1 MKAQIFSVG
10 TEILLGNIT
19 DTNSKFIGQKLTE
32 YGIDVYKMVTIG
44 DNFDRLYQEMKNAYG
59 KVDYI
64 FVTGGLGPTEDDI
77 SKEVAIKVI
86 GKEDQ
91 VEIDK
96 KSKERIESYFSNNK
110 KAVKV
115 NLKQAKF
122 PKGAIILDND
132 KGTAPGCIMGDK
144 TKIILLPGP
153 PREMEY
159 MFENKL
165 SSYLKKDA
173 IIKSKNL
180 RIGLLGE
187 WDMANR
193 IDLSSTNPTISPYFD
208 NEGGFLRIT
217 AKAKSEK
224 EADFLLN
231 EKEKEV
237 KNVFGN
243 FGIVLLAAI
252 FTLACLTTCIG
263 LITSGGEYFE
273 SLFNQ
278 KLSYRKWVLVWT
290 LFSFLMANF
299 GLNKLLEF
307 SVPLLT
313 IIYPVALVLIL
324 MGISHDFI
332 NYSKESYLFT
342 ASLSVLIPLVEVLN
356 NSFGI
361 KLWFVTNLVESLPLY
376 KEGLSWLLPSL
387 FVLVITTVVFKFL
400 YTFKENEKIKER
412 Y

>member
-44 DNFDRLYQEMKNAYG
+44 DNFDRLYQAMKNAYG

-243 FGIVLLAAI
+243 LFISDDGLRKEETLINLLKERNEKVSTCESITGGLIASSIIDISGASEVI
-252 FTLACLTTCIG
+252 EESYITYSDRIKEKILNVSRETLEKYSAVSVECANEMVEGLYKITNSSLCIG
-263 LITSGGEYFE
+263 STGYAHKGEVILAIKYK
-273 SLFNQ
+273 NQ
-278 KLSYRKWVLVWT
+278 KVIKKFQFSADRNKAR
-290 LFSFLMANF
+290 LFAKNRALDLA
-299 GLNKLLEF
+299 
-307 SVPLLT
+307 
-313 IIYPVALVLIL
+313 IIIMRGKYEDNID
-324 MGISHDFI
+324 I
-332 NYSKESYLFT
+332 
-342 ASLSVLIPLVEVLN
+342 
-356 NSFGI
+356 
-361 KLWFVTNLVESLPLY
+361 
-376 KEGLSWLLPSL
+376 
-387 FVLVITTVVFKFL
+387 
-400 YTFKENEKIKER
+400 
-412 Y
+412 

>member
-44 DNFDRLYQEMKNAYG
+44 DNFDRLFQAMKNAYG

-96 KSKERIESYFSNNK
+96 KSKERIEIYFSNNK

-217 AKAKSEK
+217 AKAKSKK
-224 EADFLLN
+224 EANFLLN

-237 KNVFGN
+237 KNIFGN
-243 FGIVLLAAI
+243 LFISDDGLRKEETLINLLKERNEKVSTCESITGGLIASSIIDISGASEVI
-252 FTLACLTTCIG
+252 EESYITYSDRIKEKILNVSRETLEKYSAVSVECANEMIEGLYKITKSSLCIG
-263 LITSGGEYFE
+263 STGYAHKGEVIIAIKYK
-273 SLFNQ
+273 NQ
-278 KLSYRKWVLVWT
+278 KVIKKFQFSADRNKAR
-290 LFSFLMANF
+290 LFAKNRALDLA
-299 GLNKLLEF
+299 
-307 SVPLLT
+307 
-313 IIYPVALVLIL
+313 IIIMRGKYEDNID
-324 MGISHDFI
+324 I
-332 NYSKESYLFT
+332 
-342 ASLSVLIPLVEVLN
+342 
-356 NSFGI
+356 
-361 KLWFVTNLVESLPLY
+361 
-376 KEGLSWLLPSL
+376 
-387 FVLVITTVVFKFL
+387 
-400 YTFKENEKIKER
+400 
-412 Y
+412 

>member
-44 DNFDRLYQEMKNAYG
+44 DNFDRLYQAMKNAYG

-122 PKGAIILDND
+122 PTGAIILDND

-243 FGIVLLAAI
+243 LFISDDGLRKEETLINLLKERNEKVSTCESITGGLIASSIIDISGASEVI
-252 FTLACLTTCIG
+252 EESYITYSDRIKEKILNVSRETLEKYSAVSVECAKEMVEGLYKITNSSLCIG
-263 LITSGGEYFE
+263 STGYAHKGEVILAIKYK
-273 SLFNQ
+273 NQ
-278 KLSYRKWVLVWT
+278 KVIKKFQFSADRNKAR
-290 LFSFLMANF
+290 LFAKNRALDLA
-299 GLNKLLEF
+299 
-307 SVPLLT
+307 
-313 IIYPVALVLIL
+313 IIIMRGKYEDNID
-324 MGISHDFI
+324 I
-332 NYSKESYLFT
+332 
-342 ASLSVLIPLVEVLN
+342 
-356 NSFGI
+356 
-361 KLWFVTNLVESLPLY
+361 
-376 KEGLSWLLPSL
+376 
-387 FVLVITTVVFKFL
+387 
-400 YTFKENEKIKER
+400 
-412 Y
+412 

>member
-44 DNFDRLYQEMKNAYG
+44 DNFDRLFQAMKNAYG

-237 KNVFGN
+237 KNIFGN
-243 FGIVLLAAI
+243 LFISDDGLRKEETLINLLKERNEKVS
-252 FTLACLTTCIG
+252 TCESITGG
-263 LITSGGEYFE
+263 LIASSIIDISG
-273 SLFNQ
+273 
-278 KLSYRKWVLVWT
+278 
-290 LFSFLMANF
+290 A
-299 GLNKLLEF
+299 
-307 SVPLLT
+307 
-313 IIYPVALVLIL
+313 
-324 MGISHDFI
+324 SHVI
-332 NYSKESYLFT
+332 EESY
-342 ASLSVLIPLVEVLN
+342 
-356 NSFGI
+356 
-361 KLWFVTNLVESLPLY
+361 
-376 KEGLSWLLPSL
+376 
-387 FVLVITTVVFKFL
+387 IT
-400 YTFKENEKIKER
+400 YSDKIKEKILNVSR
-412 Y
+412 ETLEKYSAVSVECANEMVEGLYKITNSSLCIGSTGYAHKGEVILAIKYKNQKVIKKFQFSADRNKARLFAKNRALDLAIIIMRGKYEDNIDI

>member
-32 YGIDVYKMVTIG
+32 YGIDVYKMITIG
-44 DNFDRLYQEMKNAYG
+44 DNFDRLFQEMKNAYG

-243 FGIVLLAAI
+243 LFISDDGLRKEETLINLLKERNEKVS
-252 FTLACLTTCIG
+252 TCESITGG
-263 LITSGGEYFE
+263 LIASSIIDISGASEVIE
-273 SLFNQ
+273 
-278 KLSYRKWVLVWT
+278 
-290 LFSFLMANF
+290 
-299 GLNKLLEF
+299 
-307 SVPLLT
+307 
-313 IIYPVALVLIL
+313 
-324 MGISHDFI
+324 
-332 NYSKESYLFT
+332 ESY
-342 ASLSVLIPLVEVLN
+342 
-356 NSFGI
+356 
-361 KLWFVTNLVESLPLY
+361 
-376 KEGLSWLLPSL
+376 
-387 FVLVITTVVFKFL
+387 IT
-400 YTFKENEKIKER
+400 YSDKIKEKILNVSR
-412 Y
+412 ETLDKYSAVSVECANEMIEGLYKITNSSLCIGSTGYAHKGEVILAIKYKNQKVIKKFQFSADRNKARLFAKNRALDLAIIIMRGKYEDNIDI

>member
-132 KGTAPGCIMGDK
+132 KGTAPGCIMGYK

-237 KNVFGN
+237 KNVFGSLFISN
-243 FGIVLLAAI
+243 DGLRKEETLINLLKERNEKVSTCESITGGLIASSIIDISGASEVI
-252 FTLACLTTCIG
+252 EESYITYSDRIKEKILNVSRETLEKYSAVSVECANEMVEGLYKITNSSLCIG
-263 LITSGGEYFE
+263 STGYAHKGEVILAIKYK
-273 SLFNQ
+273 NQ
-278 KLSYRKWVLVWT
+278 KVIKKFQFSADRNKAR
-290 LFSFLMANF
+290 LFAKNRALDLA
-299 GLNKLLEF
+299 
-307 SVPLLT
+307 
-313 IIYPVALVLIL
+313 IIIMRGKYEDNID
-324 MGISHDFI
+324 I
-332 NYSKESYLFT
+332 
-342 ASLSVLIPLVEVLN
+342 
-356 NSFGI
+356 
-361 KLWFVTNLVESLPLY
+361 
-376 KEGLSWLLPSL
+376 
-387 FVLVITTVVFKFL
+387 
-400 YTFKENEKIKER
+400 
-412 Y
+412 

>member
-44 DNFDRLYQEMKNAYG
+44 DNFDRLFQAMKNAYG

-91 VEIDK
+91 VKIDK

-115 NLKQAKF
+115 NLKQTKF
-122 PKGAIILDND
+122 PKGAIILDNE

-237 KNVFGN
+237 KNVFGSLFISDDGLRKEETLIN
-243 FGIVLLAAI
+243 LLKERNEKVS
-252 FTLACLTTCIG
+252 TCESITGG
-263 LITSGGEYFE
+263 LIASSIIDISGASEVIE
-273 SLFNQ
+273 
-278 KLSYRKWVLVWT
+278 
-290 LFSFLMANF
+290 
-299 GLNKLLEF
+299 
-307 SVPLLT
+307 
-313 IIYPVALVLIL
+313 
-324 MGISHDFI
+324 
-332 NYSKESYLFT
+332 ESY
-342 ASLSVLIPLVEVLN
+342 
-356 NSFGI
+356 
-361 KLWFVTNLVESLPLY
+361 
-376 KEGLSWLLPSL
+376 
-387 FVLVITTVVFKFL
+387 IT
-400 YTFKENEKIKER
+400 YSDKIKEKILNVSR
-412 Y
+412 ETLEKYSAVSVECANEMIEGLYKITNSSLCIGSTGYAHKGEVILAIKYKNKKVIKKFRFSADRNKARLFAKNRALDLAIIIMRGKYEDNIDI

>member
-44 DNFDRLYQEMKNAYG
+44 DNFDRLYKEMKNAYG

-96 KSKERIESYFSNNK
+96 KSKERIERYFSDNK

-115 NLKQAKF
+115 NLKQARF

-132 KGTAPGCIMGDK
+132 KGTAPGCIMGDR

-243 FGIVLLAAI
+243 LFISDDGLRKEETLINLLKERNEKVS
-252 FTLACLTTCIG
+252 TCESITGG
-263 LITSGGEYFE
+263 LIASSIIDISGASDVIE
-273 SLFNQ
+273 
-278 KLSYRKWVLVWT
+278 
-290 LFSFLMANF
+290 
-299 GLNKLLEF
+299 
-307 SVPLLT
+307 
-313 IIYPVALVLIL
+313 
-324 MGISHDFI
+324 
-332 NYSKESYLFT
+332 ESY
-342 ASLSVLIPLVEVLN
+342 
-356 NSFGI
+356 
-361 KLWFVTNLVESLPLY
+361 
-376 KEGLSWLLPSL
+376 
-387 FVLVITTVVFKFL
+387 IT
-400 YTFKENEKIKER
+400 YSDKIKEKILNVSR
-412 Y
+412 ETLEKYSAVSVECANEMIEGLYKITNSSLCIGTTGYAHKGEVILAIKYKNKKVIKKFQFSADRNKARLFAKNRALDLAIIIMRGKYEDNIDI

>member
-44 DNFDRLYQEMKNAYG
+44 DNFDRLFQAMKNAYG

-86 GKEDQ
+86 GKEGQ

-115 NLKQAKF
+115 NLKQVKF
-122 PKGAIILDND
+122 PNGAIILDND

-243 FGIVLLAAI
+243 LFISDDGLRKEETLINLLKERNEKVS
-252 FTLACLTTCIG
+252 TCESITGG
-263 LITSGGEYFE
+263 LIASSIIDISGASEVIE
-273 SLFNQ
+273 
-278 KLSYRKWVLVWT
+278 
-290 LFSFLMANF
+290 
-299 GLNKLLEF
+299 
-307 SVPLLT
+307 
-313 IIYPVALVLIL
+313 
-324 MGISHDFI
+324 
-332 NYSKESYLFT
+332 ESY
-342 ASLSVLIPLVEVLN
+342 
-356 NSFGI
+356 
-361 KLWFVTNLVESLPLY
+361 
-376 KEGLSWLLPSL
+376 
-387 FVLVITTVVFKFL
+387 IT
-400 YTFKENEKIKER
+400 YSDKIKEKILNVSR
-412 Y
+412 ETLDKYSAVSVECANEMIEGLYKITNSSLCIGSTGYAHKGEVILAIKYKNQKVIKKFQFSADRNKARLFAKNRALDLAIIIMRGKYEDNIDI

>member
-44 DNFDRLYQEMKNAYG
+44 DNFDRLYQAMKNAYG

-243 FGIVLLAAI
+243 LFISDDGLRKEETLINLLKKRNEKVS
-252 FTLACLTTCIG
+252 TCESITGG
-263 LITSGGEYFE
+263 LIASSIIDISGASEVIE
-273 SLFNQ
+273 
-278 KLSYRKWVLVWT
+278 
-290 LFSFLMANF
+290 
-299 GLNKLLEF
+299 
-307 SVPLLT
+307 
-313 IIYPVALVLIL
+313 
-324 MGISHDFI
+324 
-332 NYSKESYLFT
+332 ESY
-342 ASLSVLIPLVEVLN
+342 
-356 NSFGI
+356 
-361 KLWFVTNLVESLPLY
+361 
-376 KEGLSWLLPSL
+376 
-387 FVLVITTVVFKFL
+387 IT
-400 YTFKENEKIKER
+400 YSDKIKEKILNVSR
-412 Y
+412 ETLEKYSAVSVECANEMVEGLYKITNSSLCIGSTGYAHKGEVILAIKYKNQKVIKKFQFSADRNKARLFAKNRALDLAIIIMRGKYEDNIDI

>member
-44 DNFDRLYQEMKNAYG
+44 DNFDRLYQAMKNAYG

-237 KNVFGN
+237 KNIFGN
-243 FGIVLLAAI
+243 LFISDDGLRKEETLINLLKERNEKVS
-252 FTLACLTTCIG
+252 TCESITGG
-263 LITSGGEYFE
+263 LIASSIIDISGASNVIE
-273 SLFNQ
+273 
-278 KLSYRKWVLVWT
+278 
-290 LFSFLMANF
+290 
-299 GLNKLLEF
+299 
-307 SVPLLT
+307 
-313 IIYPVALVLIL
+313 
-324 MGISHDFI
+324 
-332 NYSKESYLFT
+332 ESY
-342 ASLSVLIPLVEVLN
+342 
-356 NSFGI
+356 
-361 KLWFVTNLVESLPLY
+361 
-376 KEGLSWLLPSL
+376 
-387 FVLVITTVVFKFL
+387 IT
-400 YTFKENEKIKER
+400 YSDKIKEKILNVSR
-412 Y
+412 ETLEKYSAVSVECANEMIEGLYKITNSSLCIGSTGYAHKGEVILAIKYKNQKVIKKFQFSADRNKARLFAKNRALDLAIIIMRGKYEDNIDI

>member
-44 DNFDRLYQEMKNAYG
+44 DNFDRLFKEMKNAYE

-132 KGTAPGCIMGDK
+132 KGTAPGCIMGDN

-237 KNVFGN
+237 KNIFGN
-243 FGIVLLAAI
+243 LFISDDGLRKEETLINLLKERNEKVS
-252 FTLACLTTCIG
+252 TCESITGG
-263 LITSGGEYFE
+263 LIASSLIDISGASEVIE
-273 SLFNQ
+273 
-278 KLSYRKWVLVWT
+278 
-290 LFSFLMANF
+290 
-299 GLNKLLEF
+299 
-307 SVPLLT
+307 
-313 IIYPVALVLIL
+313 
-324 MGISHDFI
+324 
-332 NYSKESYLFT
+332 ESY
-342 ASLSVLIPLVEVLN
+342 
-356 NSFGI
+356 
-361 KLWFVTNLVESLPLY
+361 
-376 KEGLSWLLPSL
+376 
-387 FVLVITTVVFKFL
+387 IT
-400 YTFKENEKIKER
+400 YSDKIKEKILNVSR
-412 Y
+412 ETLEKYSAVSVECANEMIEGLYKITNSSLCIGSTGYAHKGEVILAIKYKNQKVIKKFRFSADRNKARLFAKNRALDLAIIIMRGKYEDNIDI

>member
-32 YGIDVYKMVTIG
+32 YGIDVYKMTTIG
-44 DNFDRLYQEMKNAYG
+44 DNFDRLYQAMKNAYG

-96 KSKERIESYFSNNK
+96 KSKERIKSYFSNNK

-243 FGIVLLAAI
+243 LFISDDGLRKEETLINLLKERNEKVS
-252 FTLACLTTCIG
+252 TCESITGG
-263 LITSGGEYFE
+263 LIASSIIDISGASEVIE
-273 SLFNQ
+273 
-278 KLSYRKWVLVWT
+278 
-290 LFSFLMANF
+290 
-299 GLNKLLEF
+299 
-307 SVPLLT
+307 
-313 IIYPVALVLIL
+313 
-324 MGISHDFI
+324 
-332 NYSKESYLFT
+332 ESY
-342 ASLSVLIPLVEVLN
+342 
-356 NSFGI
+356 
-361 KLWFVTNLVESLPLY
+361 
-376 KEGLSWLLPSL
+376 
-387 FVLVITTVVFKFL
+387 IT
-400 YTFKENEKIKER
+400 YSDKIKEKILNVSR
-412 Y
+412 ETLEKYSAVSVECANEMIEGLYKITNSSLCIGSTGYAHKGEVILAIKYKNQKVIKKFQFSADRNKARLFAKNRALDLAIIIMRGKYEDNIDI

>member
-32 YGIDVYKMVTIG
+32 YGIDVYKMTTIG
-44 DNFDRLYQEMKNAYG
+44 DNFDRLYQAMKNAYG

-86 GKEDQ
+86 GKECQ

-237 KNVFGN
+237 KNIFGN
-243 FGIVLLAAI
+243 LFISDDGLRKEETLINLLKERNEKVS
-252 FTLACLTTCIG
+252 TCESITGG
-263 LITSGGEYFE
+263 LIASSLIDISGASDVIE
-273 SLFNQ
+273 
-278 KLSYRKWVLVWT
+278 
-290 LFSFLMANF
+290 
-299 GLNKLLEF
+299 
-307 SVPLLT
+307 
-313 IIYPVALVLIL
+313 
-324 MGISHDFI
+324 
-332 NYSKESYLFT
+332 ESY
-342 ASLSVLIPLVEVLN
+342 
-356 NSFGI
+356 
-361 KLWFVTNLVESLPLY
+361 
-376 KEGLSWLLPSL
+376 
-387 FVLVITTVVFKFL
+387 IT
-400 YTFKENEKIKER
+400 YSDKIKEKILNVSR
-412 Y
+412 ETLEKYSAVSVECANEMVEGLYEITKSSLCIGSTGYAHKGEVIIAIKYKNQKVIKKFQFSADRNKARLFAKNRALDLAIIIMRGKYEDNIDI

>member
-44 DNFDRLYQEMKNAYG
+44 DNFDRLYKEMKNAYG

-96 KSKERIESYFSNNK
+96 KSKERIERYFSDNK

-115 NLKQAKF
+115 NLKQARF

-243 FGIVLLAAI
+243 LFISDDGLRKEETLINLLKERNEKVS
-252 FTLACLTTCIG
+252 TCESITGG
-263 LITSGGEYFE
+263 LIASSIIDISGASDVIE
-273 SLFNQ
+273 
-278 KLSYRKWVLVWT
+278 
-290 LFSFLMANF
+290 
-299 GLNKLLEF
+299 
-307 SVPLLT
+307 
-313 IIYPVALVLIL
+313 
-324 MGISHDFI
+324 
-332 NYSKESYLFT
+332 ESY
-342 ASLSVLIPLVEVLN
+342 
-356 NSFGI
+356 
-361 KLWFVTNLVESLPLY
+361 
-376 KEGLSWLLPSL
+376 
-387 FVLVITTVVFKFL
+387 IT
-400 YTFKENEKIKER
+400 YSDKIKEKILNVSR
-412 Y
+412 ETLEKYSAVSVECANEMVEGLYEITKSPLCIGSTGYAHKGEVILAIKYKNQKVIKKFQFSADRNKARLFTKNRALDLAIIIMRGKYEDNIDI

>member
-44 DNFDRLYQEMKNAYG
+44 DNFDRLYQAMKNAYG

-86 GKEDQ
+86 GKEDR

-243 FGIVLLAAI
+243 LFISDDGLRKEETLINLLKERNEKVSTCESITGGLIASSIIDISGASEVI
-252 FTLACLTTCIG
+252 EESYITYSDRIKEKILNVSRETLEKYSAVSVECANEMIEGLYKITKSSLCIG
-263 LITSGGEYFE
+263 STGYAHKGEVIIAIKYK
-273 SLFNQ
+273 NQ
-278 KLSYRKWVLVWT
+278 KVIKKFQFSADRNKAR
-290 LFSFLMANF
+290 LFAKNRSLDLA
-299 GLNKLLEF
+299 
-307 SVPLLT
+307 
-313 IIYPVALVLIL
+313 IIIMRGKYEDNID
-324 MGISHDFI
+324 I
-332 NYSKESYLFT
+332 
-342 ASLSVLIPLVEVLN
+342 
-356 NSFGI
+356 
-361 KLWFVTNLVESLPLY
+361 
-376 KEGLSWLLPSL
+376 
-387 FVLVITTVVFKFL
+387 
-400 YTFKENEKIKER
+400 
-412 Y
+412 

>member
-44 DNFDRLYQEMKNAYG
+44 DNFDRLYQEMKNTYG

-91 VEIDK
+91 VETDK

-243 FGIVLLAAI
+243 LFISDDGLRKEETLINLLKERNEKVS
-252 FTLACLTTCIG
+252 TCESITGG
-263 LITSGGEYFE
+263 LIASSIIDISGASEVIE
-273 SLFNQ
+273 
-278 KLSYRKWVLVWT
+278 
-290 LFSFLMANF
+290 
-299 GLNKLLEF
+299 
-307 SVPLLT
+307 
-313 IIYPVALVLIL
+313 
-324 MGISHDFI
+324 
-332 NYSKESYLFT
+332 ESY
-342 ASLSVLIPLVEVLN
+342 
-356 NSFGI
+356 
-361 KLWFVTNLVESLPLY
+361 
-376 KEGLSWLLPSL
+376 
-387 FVLVITTVVFKFL
+387 IT
-400 YTFKENEKIKER
+400 YSDKIKEKILNVSR
-412 Y
+412 ETLEKYSAVSVECANEMIEGLYKITNSSLCIGSTGYAHKGEVILAIKYKNQKVIKKFQFSADRNKARLFAKNRALDLAIIIMRGKYEDNIDI

>member
-44 DNFDRLYQEMKNAYG
+44 DNFDRLYQAMKNAYG

-243 FGIVLLAAI
+243 LFISDDGLRKEETLINLLKERNEKVSTCESITGGLIASSIIDISGASEVI
-252 FTLACLTTCIG
+252 EESYITYSDRIKEKILNVSRETLEKYSAVSVECAKEMVEGLYKITNSSLCIG
-263 LITSGGEYFE
+263 STGYAHKGEVILAIKYK
-273 SLFNQ
+273 NQ
-278 KLSYRKWVLVWT
+278 KVIKKFQFSADRNKAR
-290 LFSFLMANF
+290 LFAKNRALDLA
-299 GLNKLLEF
+299 
-307 SVPLLT
+307 
-313 IIYPVALVLIL
+313 IIIMRGKYEDNID
-324 MGISHDFI
+324 I
-332 NYSKESYLFT
+332 
-342 ASLSVLIPLVEVLN
+342 
-356 NSFGI
+356 
-361 KLWFVTNLVESLPLY
+361 
-376 KEGLSWLLPSL
+376 
-387 FVLVITTVVFKFL
+387 
-400 YTFKENEKIKER
+400 
-412 Y
+412 

>member
-44 DNFDRLYQEMKNAYG
+44 DNFDRLYQAMKNAYG

-243 FGIVLLAAI
+243 LFISDDGLRKEETLINLLKERNEKVS
-252 FTLACLTTCIG
+252 TCESITGG
-263 LITSGGEYFE
+263 LIASSIIDISGASDVIE
-273 SLFNQ
+273 
-278 KLSYRKWVLVWT
+278 
-290 LFSFLMANF
+290 
-299 GLNKLLEF
+299 
-307 SVPLLT
+307 
-313 IIYPVALVLIL
+313 
-324 MGISHDFI
+324 
-332 NYSKESYLFT
+332 ESY
-342 ASLSVLIPLVEVLN
+342 
-356 NSFGI
+356 
-361 KLWFVTNLVESLPLY
+361 
-376 KEGLSWLLPSL
+376 
-387 FVLVITTVVFKFL
+387 IT
-400 YTFKENEKIKER
+400 YSDKIKEKILNVSR
-412 Y
+412 ETLEKYSAVSVECANEMVEGLYKITKSSLCIGSTGYAHKGEVILAIKYKNQKVIKKFQFSADRNKARLFAKNRALDLAIIIMRGKYEDNIDI

>member
-44 DNFDRLYQEMKNAYG
+44 DNFDRLYQAMKNAYG

-144 TKIILLPGP
+144 TRIILLPGP

-237 KNVFGN
+237 KNIFGN
-243 FGIVLLAAI
+243 LFISDDGLRKEETLINLLKERNEKVS
-252 FTLACLTTCIG
+252 TCESITGG
-263 LITSGGEYFE
+263 LIASSIIDISGASNVIE
-273 SLFNQ
+273 
-278 KLSYRKWVLVWT
+278 
-290 LFSFLMANF
+290 
-299 GLNKLLEF
+299 
-307 SVPLLT
+307 
-313 IIYPVALVLIL
+313 
-324 MGISHDFI
+324 
-332 NYSKESYLFT
+332 ESY
-342 ASLSVLIPLVEVLN
+342 
-356 NSFGI
+356 
-361 KLWFVTNLVESLPLY
+361 
-376 KEGLSWLLPSL
+376 
-387 FVLVITTVVFKFL
+387 IT
-400 YTFKENEKIKER
+400 YSDKIKEKILNVSR
-412 Y
+412 ETLEKYSAVSVECANEMVEGLYKITKSSLCIGSTGYAHKGEVILAIKYKNQKVIKKFQFSADRNKARLFAKNRALDLAIIIMRGKYEDNIDI

>member
-32 YGIDVYKMVTIG
+32 YGIDVYKMTTIG
-44 DNFDRLYQEMKNAYG
+44 DNFDRLYQAMKNAYG

-96 KSKERIESYFSNNK
+96 KSKERIKSYFSNNK

-132 KGTAPGCIMGDK
+132 KGTAPGCIMGDN

-243 FGIVLLAAI
+243 LFISDDGLRKEETLINLLKERNEKVS
-252 FTLACLTTCIG
+252 TCESITGG
-263 LITSGGEYFE
+263 LIASSIIDISGASDVIE
-273 SLFNQ
+273 
-278 KLSYRKWVLVWT
+278 
-290 LFSFLMANF
+290 
-299 GLNKLLEF
+299 
-307 SVPLLT
+307 
-313 IIYPVALVLIL
+313 
-324 MGISHDFI
+324 
-332 NYSKESYLFT
+332 ESY
-342 ASLSVLIPLVEVLN
+342 
-356 NSFGI
+356 
-361 KLWFVTNLVESLPLY
+361 
-376 KEGLSWLLPSL
+376 
-387 FVLVITTVVFKFL
+387 IT
-400 YTFKENEKIKER
+400 YSDKIKEKILNVSR
-412 Y
+412 ETLEKYSAVSVECANEMVEGLYKITKSSLCIGSTGYAHKGEVILAIKYKNQKVIKKFQFSADRNKARLFAKNRALDLAIIIMRGKYEDNIDI

>member
-1 MKAQIFSVG
+1 MEAQIFSVG

-32 YGIDVYKMVTIG
+32 YGIDIYKMVTIG
-44 DNFDRLYQEMKNAYG
+44 DNFDRLYQAMKNAYG

-243 FGIVLLAAI
+243 LFISDDGLRKEETLINLLKERNEKVS
-252 FTLACLTTCIG
+252 TCESITGG
-263 LITSGGEYFE
+263 LIASSIIDISGASEVIE
-273 SLFNQ
+273 
-278 KLSYRKWVLVWT
+278 
-290 LFSFLMANF
+290 
-299 GLNKLLEF
+299 
-307 SVPLLT
+307 
-313 IIYPVALVLIL
+313 
-324 MGISHDFI
+324 
-332 NYSKESYLFT
+332 ESY
-342 ASLSVLIPLVEVLN
+342 
-356 NSFGI
+356 
-361 KLWFVTNLVESLPLY
+361 
-376 KEGLSWLLPSL
+376 
-387 FVLVITTVVFKFL
+387 IT
-400 YTFKENEKIKER
+400 YSDKIKEKILNVSR
-412 Y
+412 ETLDKYSAVSVECANEMIEGLYKITNSSLCIGSTGYAHKGEVILAIKYKNQKVIKKFQISADRNKARLFAKNRALDLAIIIMRGKYEDNIDI

>member
-32 YGIDVYKMVTIG
+32 YGIDVYKMTTIG
-44 DNFDRLYQEMKNAYG
+44 DNFDRLYQAMKNAYG

-86 GKEDQ
+86 GKEDR

-243 FGIVLLAAI
+243 LFISDDGLRKEETLINLLKERNEKVSTCESITGGLIASSIIDISGASEVI
-252 FTLACLTTCIG
+252 EESYITYSDRIKEKILNVSRETLEKYSAVSVECAKEMVEGLYKITNSSLCIG
-263 LITSGGEYFE
+263 STGYAHKGEVILAIKYK
-273 SLFNQ
+273 NQ
-278 KLSYRKWVLVWT
+278 KVIKKFQFSADRNKAR
-290 LFSFLMANF
+290 LFAKNRALDLA
-299 GLNKLLEF
+299 
-307 SVPLLT
+307 
-313 IIYPVALVLIL
+313 IIIMRGKYEDNID
-324 MGISHDFI
+324 I
-332 NYSKESYLFT
+332 
-342 ASLSVLIPLVEVLN
+342 
-356 NSFGI
+356 
-361 KLWFVTNLVESLPLY
+361 
-376 KEGLSWLLPSL
+376 
-387 FVLVITTVVFKFL
+387 
-400 YTFKENEKIKER
+400 
-412 Y
+412 

>member
-44 DNFDRLYQEMKNAYG
+44 DNFDRLYQAMKNAYG

-96 KSKERIESYFSNNK
+96 KSKERIESYFYNNK

-243 FGIVLLAAI
+243 LFISDDGLRKEETLINLLKERNEKVSTCESITGGLIASSIIDISGASEVI
-252 FTLACLTTCIG
+252 EESYITYSDRIKEKILNVSRETLEKYSAVSVECANEMIEGLYKITKSSLCIG
-263 LITSGGEYFE
+263 STGYAHKGEVILAIKYK
-273 SLFNQ
+273 NQ
-278 KLSYRKWVLVWT
+278 KVIKKFQFSADRNKAR
-290 LFSFLMANF
+290 LFAKNRALDLA
-299 GLNKLLEF
+299 
-307 SVPLLT
+307 
-313 IIYPVALVLIL
+313 IIIMRGKYEDNID
-324 MGISHDFI
+324 I
-332 NYSKESYLFT
+332 
-342 ASLSVLIPLVEVLN
+342 
-356 NSFGI
+356 
-361 KLWFVTNLVESLPLY
+361 
-376 KEGLSWLLPSL
+376 
-387 FVLVITTVVFKFL
+387 
-400 YTFKENEKIKER
+400 
-412 Y
+412 

>member
-44 DNFDRLYQEMKNAYG
+44 DNFDRLYQAIKNAYG

-86 GKEDQ
+86 DKEGQ

-132 KGTAPGCIMGDK
+132 KGTAPGCIIGDK

-243 FGIVLLAAI
+243 LFISDDGLRKEETLINLLKERNEKVS
-252 FTLACLTTCIG
+252 TCESITGG
-263 LITSGGEYFE
+263 LIASSIIDISGASEVIE
-273 SLFNQ
+273 
-278 KLSYRKWVLVWT
+278 
-290 LFSFLMANF
+290 
-299 GLNKLLEF
+299 
-307 SVPLLT
+307 
-313 IIYPVALVLIL
+313 
-324 MGISHDFI
+324 
-332 NYSKESYLFT
+332 ESY
-342 ASLSVLIPLVEVLN
+342 
-356 NSFGI
+356 
-361 KLWFVTNLVESLPLY
+361 
-376 KEGLSWLLPSL
+376 
-387 FVLVITTVVFKFL
+387 IT
-400 YTFKENEKIKER
+400 YSDKIKEKILNVSR
-412 Y
+412 ETLEKYSAVSVECANEMIEGLYKITNSSLCIGSTGYAHKGEVILAIKYKNQKVIKKFQFSADRNKARLFAKNRALDLAIIIMRGKYEDNIDI

>member
-44 DNFDRLYQEMKNAYG
+44 DNFDRLYQAMKNAYG

-96 KSKERIESYFSNNK
+96 KSKERIERYFSNNK

-115 NLKQAKF
+115 NLKQARF

-165 SSYLKKDA
+165 STYLKKDA

-237 KNVFGN
+237 KNIFGN
-243 FGIVLLAAI
+243 LFISDDGLRKEETLINLLKERNEKVS
-252 FTLACLTTCIG
+252 TCESITGG
-263 LITSGGEYFE
+263 LIASSLIDISGASDVIE
-273 SLFNQ
+273 
-278 KLSYRKWVLVWT
+278 
-290 LFSFLMANF
+290 
-299 GLNKLLEF
+299 
-307 SVPLLT
+307 
-313 IIYPVALVLIL
+313 
-324 MGISHDFI
+324 
-332 NYSKESYLFT
+332 ESY
-342 ASLSVLIPLVEVLN
+342 
-356 NSFGI
+356 
-361 KLWFVTNLVESLPLY
+361 
-376 KEGLSWLLPSL
+376 
-387 FVLVITTVVFKFL
+387 IT
-400 YTFKENEKIKER
+400 YSDKIKEKILNVSR
-412 Y
+412 ETLEKYSAVSVECANEMVEGLYEITKSSLCIGSTGYAHKGEVILAIKYKNQKVIKKFQFSADRNKARLFAKNRALDLAIIIMRGKYEDNIDI

>member
-44 DNFDRLYQEMKNAYG
+44 DNFDRLYQAMKNAYG

-86 GKEDQ
+86 GKEEQ

-132 KGTAPGCIMGDK
+132 KGTAPGCIMGDR

-237 KNVFGN
+237 KNIFGN
-243 FGIVLLAAI
+243 LFISDDGLRKEETLINLLKERNEKVS
-252 FTLACLTTCIG
+252 TCESITGG
-263 LITSGGEYFE
+263 LIASSIIDISGASEVIE
-273 SLFNQ
+273 
-278 KLSYRKWVLVWT
+278 
-290 LFSFLMANF
+290 
-299 GLNKLLEF
+299 
-307 SVPLLT
+307 
-313 IIYPVALVLIL
+313 
-324 MGISHDFI
+324 
-332 NYSKESYLFT
+332 ESY
-342 ASLSVLIPLVEVLN
+342 
-356 NSFGI
+356 
-361 KLWFVTNLVESLPLY
+361 
-376 KEGLSWLLPSL
+376 
-387 FVLVITTVVFKFL
+387 IT
-400 YTFKENEKIKER
+400 YSDKIKEKILNVSR
-412 Y
+412 ETLEKYSAVSVECANEMVEGLYKITNSSLCIGSTGYAHKGEVILAIKYKNQKVIKKFQFSADRNKARLFAKNRALDLAIIIMRGKYEDNIDI

>member
-32 YGIDVYKMVTIG
+32 YGIDVYKMTTIG
-44 DNFDRLYQEMKNAYG
+44 DNFDRLYQAMKNAYG

-237 KNVFGN
+237 KNIFGN
-243 FGIVLLAAI
+243 LFISDDGLRKEETLINLLKERNEKVS
-252 FTLACLTTCIG
+252 TCESITGG
-263 LITSGGEYFE
+263 LIASSIIDISGASEVIE
-273 SLFNQ
+273 
-278 KLSYRKWVLVWT
+278 
-290 LFSFLMANF
+290 
-299 GLNKLLEF
+299 
-307 SVPLLT
+307 
-313 IIYPVALVLIL
+313 
-324 MGISHDFI
+324 
-332 NYSKESYLFT
+332 ESY
-342 ASLSVLIPLVEVLN
+342 
-356 NSFGI
+356 
-361 KLWFVTNLVESLPLY
+361 
-376 KEGLSWLLPSL
+376 
-387 FVLVITTVVFKFL
+387 IT
-400 YTFKENEKIKER
+400 YSDKIKEKILNVSR
-412 Y
+412 ETLEKYSAVSVECANEMIEGLYKITNSSLCIGSTGYAHKGEVILAIKYKNQKVIKKFQFSADRNKARLFAKNRALDLAIIIMRGKYEDNIDI

>member
-32 YGIDVYKMVTIG
+32 YGIDVYKMTTIG
-44 DNFDRLYQEMKNAYG
+44 DNFDRLYQAMKNAYG

-243 FGIVLLAAI
+243 LFISDDGLRKEETLINLLKERNEKVS
-252 FTLACLTTCIG
+252 TCESITGG
-263 LITSGGEYFE
+263 LIASSIIDISGASEVIE
-273 SLFNQ
+273 
-278 KLSYRKWVLVWT
+278 
-290 LFSFLMANF
+290 
-299 GLNKLLEF
+299 
-307 SVPLLT
+307 
-313 IIYPVALVLIL
+313 
-324 MGISHDFI
+324 
-332 NYSKESYLFT
+332 ESY
-342 ASLSVLIPLVEVLN
+342 
-356 NSFGI
+356 
-361 KLWFVTNLVESLPLY
+361 
-376 KEGLSWLLPSL
+376 
-387 FVLVITTVVFKFL
+387 IT
-400 YTFKENEKIKER
+400 YSDKIKEKILNVSR
-412 Y
+412 ETLDKYSAVSVECANEMVEGLYKITKSSLCIGSTGYAHKGEVILAIKYKNQKVIKKFQFSADRNKARLFAKNRALDLAIIIMRGKYEDNIDI

>member
-32 YGIDVYKMVTIG
+32 YGIDVYKMITIG
-44 DNFDRLYQEMKNAYG
+44 DNFDRLFQEMKNAYG

-96 KSKERIESYFSNNK
+96 KSKERIERYFSNNK

-243 FGIVLLAAI
+243 LFISDDGLRKEETLINLLKERNEKVS
-252 FTLACLTTCIG
+252 TCESITGG
-263 LITSGGEYFE
+263 LIASSIIDISGASEVIE
-273 SLFNQ
+273 
-278 KLSYRKWVLVWT
+278 
-290 LFSFLMANF
+290 
-299 GLNKLLEF
+299 
-307 SVPLLT
+307 
-313 IIYPVALVLIL
+313 
-324 MGISHDFI
+324 
-332 NYSKESYLFT
+332 ESY
-342 ASLSVLIPLVEVLN
+342 
-356 NSFGI
+356 
-361 KLWFVTNLVESLPLY
+361 
-376 KEGLSWLLPSL
+376 
-387 FVLVITTVVFKFL
+387 IT
-400 YTFKENEKIKER
+400 YSDKIKEKILNVSR
-412 Y
+412 ETLEKYSAVSVECANEMIEGLYKITNSSLCIGSTGYAHKGEVILAIKYKNQKVIKKFQFSADRNKARLFAKNRALDLAIIIMRGKYEDNIDI

>member
-32 YGIDVYKMVTIG
+32 YGIDVYKMTTIG
-44 DNFDRLYQEMKNAYG
+44 DNFDRLYQAMKNAYG

-110 KAVKV
+110 KAIEV

-122 PKGAIILDND
+122 PKDAIILDND

-237 KNVFGN
+237 KNIFGN
-243 FGIVLLAAI
+243 LFISDDGLRKEETLINLLKERNEKVS
-252 FTLACLTTCIG
+252 TCESITGG
-263 LITSGGEYFE
+263 LIASSIIDISG
-273 SLFNQ
+273 
-278 KLSYRKWVLVWT
+278 
-290 LFSFLMANF
+290 A
-299 GLNKLLEF
+299 
-307 SVPLLT
+307 
-313 IIYPVALVLIL
+313 
-324 MGISHDFI
+324 SHVI
-332 NYSKESYLFT
+332 EESY
-342 ASLSVLIPLVEVLN
+342 
-356 NSFGI
+356 
-361 KLWFVTNLVESLPLY
+361 
-376 KEGLSWLLPSL
+376 
-387 FVLVITTVVFKFL
+387 IT
-400 YTFKENEKIKER
+400 YSDKIKEKILNVSR
-412 Y
+412 ETLEKYSAVSVECANEMVEGLYKITNSSLCIGSTGYAHKGEVILAIKYKNQKVIKKFQFSADRNKARLFAKNRALDLAIIIMRGKYEDNIDI

>member
-44 DNFDRLYQEMKNAYG
+44 DNFDRLYQAMKNAYG

-91 VEIDK
+91 VGIDK

-237 KNVFGN
+237 KNVFGSLFISN
-243 FGIVLLAAI
+243 DGLRKEETLINLLKERNEKVSTCESITGGLIASSIIDISGASEVI
-252 FTLACLTTCIG
+252 EESYITYSDRIKEKILNVSRETLEKYSAVSVECANEMVEGLYKITNSSLCIG
-263 LITSGGEYFE
+263 STGYAHKGEVILAIKYK
-273 SLFNQ
+273 NQ
-278 KLSYRKWVLVWT
+278 KVIKKFQFSADRNKAR
-290 LFSFLMANF
+290 LFAKNRALDLA
-299 GLNKLLEF
+299 
-307 SVPLLT
+307 
-313 IIYPVALVLIL
+313 IIIMRGKYEDNID
-324 MGISHDFI
+324 I
-332 NYSKESYLFT
+332 
-342 ASLSVLIPLVEVLN
+342 
-356 NSFGI
+356 
-361 KLWFVTNLVESLPLY
+361 
-376 KEGLSWLLPSL
+376 
-387 FVLVITTVVFKFL
+387 
-400 YTFKENEKIKER
+400 
-412 Y
+412 